1 MIMKVPGGS
10 FDRELSEAELE
21 QIARLMA
28 EHVRIHNTSP
38 DPELGGLSPDQV
50 MRLSYWPWGEPGSPM
65 QCNAGL
71 TLEACERSS
80 FFRRARTFLLAVREA
95 GGVKATNTKNLNRAF
110 VAEMMNVLL
119 TDEERGEITRRYK
132 APNEEMVHRLFIV
145 RLVAGIAGVLQL
157 RKGMFSV
164 PRTKAGLLEP
174 GRAGEL
180 FRELFLANFVKFN
193 LACLARFGPDA
204 ESLQT
209 HAGYTLCRLGVVAA
223 DWKAV
228 EGLQQEV
235 LLPAVRRELEAETS
249 GMMFGRVGGLL
260 EWRLLQP
267 LLDWGMLEGRFEYGK
282 SRHFQTL
289 VSVRVTALYREF
301 LNFELSW
308 GRGWT

>member
-1 MIMKVPGGS
+1 MIMKFSGDLPERG
-10 FDRELSEAELE
+10 LSQAEQE

-28 EHVRIHNTSP
+28 EHVWIHNTSP
-38 DPELGGLSPDQV
+38 DPEMGGLSPEQI
-50 MRLSYWPWGEPGSPM
+50 MRLSYLPWGEPGSPM
-65 QCNAGL
+65 QCHAGL

-80 FFRRARTFLLAVREA
+80 FFRRARTFLLAVRES

-119 TDEERGEITRRYK
+119 TDKERGEITRHYK
-132 APNEEMVHRLFIV
+132 TPNEEKVHRLFTA
-145 RLVAGIAGVLQL
+145 RLVEGIAGVLQL

-164 PRTKAGLLEP
+164 PRTKEGLLEP

-180 FRELFLANFVKFN
+180 FRELFLAYFVKFN
-193 LACLARFGPDA
+193 LAYLVRFGPDA
-204 ESLQT
+204 KSLQT

-228 EGLQQEV
+228 EGLHQEV
-235 LLPAVRRELEAETS
+235 LLPAVRRELEAETA
-249 GMMFGRVGGLL
+249 GMMFERVGGLL

-301 LNFELSW
+301 LSFEL
-308 GRGWT
+308 T